1 MNWFIRTLAG
11 AVISGVGWKLGS
23 DAYEVIKKRMQQKKN
38 GSDADSEDADKAG
51 ASITGAAEGEGDND
65 GDTSRRP
72 AGARA

>member
-51 ASITGAAEGEGDND
+51 ASIPGAAEGEGDND